1 MELMEAKQ
9 LVVRS
14 VPPAKIEYVW
24 LEQAVGRILAADQWA
39 DGDLPAQARSRLDGF
54 ALISADCHGATKE
67 QPCFLH
73 LRNELLAAGDP
84 QVFTLQAG
92 ECARVLTGARLPTR
106 ADAVVAQENALCQG
120 ASIGLT
126 RAPMPGEGVAPAG
139 SDIQQGRRLLC
150 KGTILT
156 PTRLALL
163 AALGC
168 AIIPTFTKPRVA
180 FLATGNELKELGR
193 CDQGAAD
200 TFCNNR
206 HLLAWSAALQGAD
219 AIHLGIARD
228 DPDEIATML
237 AGADADWIVSTGG
250 VGRGARDYTLN
261 AWKKLGAE
269 ILFEEINLSPGH
281 RTAFGKLDGRLLLGL
296 SGGTWGAQAAFE
308 LLLAPA
314 LRAFQGCPWGVP
326 PSIPAVLGT
335 PVKKRKGFYKVIRG
349 TLKRESSG
357 VSFSPMA
364 TTSRSLFE
372 SIGQCLCYAVFTPE
386 HGECAAGSTVE
397 VCFHD
402 LPLSAFSLFAV
413 ESNAKGCSN
422 A

>member
-14 VPPAKIEYVW
+14 VPPAKIEHVW

-39 DGDLPAQARSRLDGF
+39 VGDLPAQARSQLDGF
-54 ALISADCHGATKE
+54 ALISADSVGATKE
-67 QPCFLH
+67 QPRFLQ
-73 LRNELLAAGDP
+73 LRSELLAAGDR
-84 QVFTLQAG
+84 QVFALQAG
-92 ECARVLTGARLPTR
+92 ECARVLTGARLPTN

-126 RAPMPGEGVAPAG
+126 RSPMPGEGVAPAG
-139 SDIQQGRRLLC
+139 SDIQQGRLLLS
-150 KGTILT
+150 KGTLLT

-180 FLATGNELKELGR
+180 LLATGNELKEVGR
-193 CDQGAAD
+193 CDQGGAEI
-200 TFCNNR
+200 FCNNR

-228 DPDEIATML
+228 DPSEIATML
-237 AGADADWIVSTGG
+237 AGTDADWIVSTGG

-261 AWKKLGAE
+261 AWRELGAE
-269 ILFEEINLSPGH
+269 ILFEEINMSPGH
-281 RTAFGKLDGRLLLGL
+281 RTAFGKLDGRLLLGF

-314 LRAFQGCPWGVP
+314 LRAFQGCRWVAP
-326 PSIPAVLGT
+326 PSIPAVLES
-335 PVKKRKGFYKVIRG
+335 PMKKREGFYKVIRG
-349 TLKRESSG
+349 TLQRESSR
-357 VSFSPMA
+357 VFFRPMQK
-364 TTSRSLFE
+364 TSRSLFE
-372 SIGQCLCYAVFTPE
+372 RIGQCHCYVVFTPE
-386 HGECAAGSTVE
+386 QGECAAGSTVE
-397 VCFHD
+397 ACFHD
-402 LPLSAFSLFAV
+402 LPLSAFPLFAV
-413 ESNAKGCSN
+413 ESDARGCSN